1 MDMRFSFLLVIEELK
16 NEPKL
21 HAERLE
27 LRSGGCSASDS

>member
-1 MDMRFSFLLVIEELK
+1 MDMRFSFLLVIEELR

-21 HAERLE
+21 YAEGFE